1 MLGDFSNPT
10 HLQATS
16 HAGFR
21 HVCWVCW
28 VYAPGRACAQKIFF
42 TLLSGYSRK
51 ILHAT
56 PPKTQHTQH
65 TQHRLT
71 KTFDFIGFCLCWVC
85 VGLHRF
91 VLGHGFSGGAGQMI
105 EVVEVL
111 LRHWAVQCGQML
123 GGEGAGASPLAGL
136 IDWKGAP
143 PRGEP
148 GSRLLLGG
156 TSVDHRAREVQ
167 ACIDAIER
175 RGEEGACLARLAR
188 LRYLSCPPRTVKQ
201 QIAALEVGEI
211 TDRTYRNWVQRLH
224 ELVLCE
230 LTRRHAGTLEAIKA
244 LRKAERRRTAARRG
258 KAVRGVNGEY
268 RSSAIAP
275 PSAPASPRQPVSG

>member
-1 MLGDFSNPT
+1 
-10 HLQATS
+10 
-16 HAGFR
+16 
-21 HVCWVCW
+21 
-28 VYAPGRACAQKIFF
+28 
-42 TLLSGYSRK
+42 
-51 ILHAT
+51 
-56 PPKTQHTQH
+56 
-65 TQHRLT
+65 
-71 KTFDFIGFCLCWVC
+71 
-85 VGLHRF
+85 
-91 VLGHGFSGGAGQMI
+91 MI

-111 LRHWAVQCGQML
+111 LRHWAIQCGQML

-244 LRKAERRRTAARRG
+244 LRKVERRRTAARRG

>member
-1 MLGDFSNPT
+1 
-10 HLQATS
+10 
-16 HAGFR
+16 
-21 HVCWVCW
+21 
-28 VYAPGRACAQKIFF
+28 
-42 TLLSGYSRK
+42 
-51 ILHAT
+51 
-56 PPKTQHTQH
+56 
-65 TQHRLT
+65 
-71 KTFDFIGFCLCWVC
+71 
-85 VGLHRF
+85 
-91 VLGHGFSGGAGQMI
+91 MI
-105 EVVEVL
+105 EEIEVL
-111 LRHWAVQCGQML
+111 LRHWRAQIGRNGVGC
-123 GGEGAGASPLAGL
+123 SSISSSLAGL
-136 IDWKGAP
+136 IEWQGAP

-148 GSRLLLGG
+148 GSRVLLGG

-230 LTRRHAGTLEAIKA
+230 LIRRHAGTLEAIKA
-244 LRKAERRRTAARRG
+244 LRKVERRRTAARRG